1 MAPSTHGEEDSS
13 MASSLPEQYLNM
25 AILIM
30 TFGYKVLN
38 SLGMLATI
46 WATVVLQVGFSMIK
60 QQDLVIAFVQS
71 FRYMYYIYICT
82 V

>member
-1 MAPSTHGEEDSS
+1 

-25 AILIM
+25 AILI
-30 TFGYKVLN
+30 TAFGYKVLN

-46 WATVVLQVGFSMIK
+46 WATVVLQGGFSTLIK
-60 QQDLVIAFVQS
+60 QQDLVITFAQS
-71 FRYMYYIYICT
+71 FGYMYHIYICT